1 MYPYLPTTPEANFQ
15 PMVQR
20 IVNEFQQKN
29 PQVLLNAVMTQDL
42 EYDTYT
48 YSNLP
53 NILGKN
59 GLDLVELDTLML
71 GDAVDNH
78 LILPASQAI
87 STSKFWQVGLQA
99 STYNN

>member
-1 MYPYLPTTPEANFQ
+1 
-15 PMVQR
+15 MVQR